1 MRKKLNKR
9 GFSLVELLAVL
20 VILSAIMGIA
30 LPSITSSLER
40 NKGKQDDSKKKML
53 ESFAEIYVADHK
65 NAIYNNL
72 NGATKCY
79 ISISDLNNKGYLTDD
94 AAIGS
99 DGNPMAGYVMFDSN
113 NNSYIYSDSLQF
125 EIKKDVK
132 VTLDIDDECI

>member
-40 NKGKQDDSKKKML
+40 NKGKQDDSKKRML

-72 NGATKCY
+72 GVGTECY
-79 ISISDLNNKGYLTDD
+79 ISIIELNDKGYLTDD
-94 AAIGS
+94 AATGS
-99 DGNPMAGYVMFDSN
+99 DGNPIGGYINFNSS
-113 NNSYIYSDSLQF
+113 NNSYVYSTTS
-125 EIKKDVK
+125 VGS
-132 VTLDIDDECI
+132 ECNIN